1 MLSAMSLFTGL
12 ITIGVSD
19 MAAATAWYKEKFG
32 LRESGQK
39 FEDGN
44 PEDTELV
51 SSDDREF
58 VIILLAGVEESG
70 DPPPIIE
77 TSNVSKAREWLA
89 ARGVNVTPIQTDR
102 QGTHYIEMRDL
113 ENNLIEISEEP

>member
-1 MLSAMSLFTGL
+1 MSLFNGL
-12 ITIGVSD
+12 ITVGVRE
-19 MAAATAWYKEKFG
+19 MTAATAWYKEKFG
-32 LRESGQK
+32 VRESGNK

-70 DPPPIIE
+70 DPPPIIN
-77 TSNVSKAREWLA
+77 TSDAKKAREWLA
-89 ARGVNVTPIQTDR
+89 ARGVNVSAVQADR

-113 ENNLIEISEEP
+113 DNNLIEIAEEP